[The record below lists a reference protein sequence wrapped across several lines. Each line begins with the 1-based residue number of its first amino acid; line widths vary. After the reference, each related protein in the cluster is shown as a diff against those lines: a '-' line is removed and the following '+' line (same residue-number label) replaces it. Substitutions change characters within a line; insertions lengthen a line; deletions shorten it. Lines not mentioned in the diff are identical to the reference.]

1 MSGHRRRFTRDNLLR
16 QSRVSFVDSVGFLE
30 PLALEWYPT
39 KYAVAPIPGFTSPH
53 EVDHLKPAP
62 GKSDEGLNASLITSD
77 DEHETRDGG
86 EQVQRI
92 TFRQK
97 LYHTLNGKVDSP
109 VEYFVLLL
117 ILTNVI
123 MFMAGTVWVDRQTGE
138 ISCVTLENEDES
150 KCIQLN
156 DKYPG
161 FFDSFEIF
169 SMGVFTIE
177 YLVRLY
183 VCVEDP
189 QYSQYHWFV
198 ARIWWVLSLVA
209 LIDLLAILPTW
220 VEVMVP
226 AFNCPGFGIL
236 RICRLGRL
244 IKAQDYIDAYSV
256 LRDVATQN
264 SALLVVSCWYGFIAL
279 VLFSSILYY
288 TEKNWDGDSGVVFA
302 SIPKGMFATAL
313 FLSGEFTLDELSPA
327 GEFFALVA
335 CLGTIGMITIPVSVL
350 AAGFIEK
357 IQDENFRKEYLMHKR
372 QSMAFAHQ
380 HGYSMSRRH
389 GSIVTSAYT
398 PKGENKREASRKSTG
413 NMDRQFGVS
422 EPKSDGIEPS
432 YHVQALNQEIF
443 AQLEEKL
450 ESLQTLESKLEN
462 IGTLETKVDALL
474 TRIERAI
481 PIE

>member
-1 MSGHRRRFTRDNLLR
+1 MSGHRRRFTRSNLLR
-16 QSRVSFVDSVGFLE
+16 QSRVSFVESVGFLE

-39 KYAVAPIPGFTSPH
+39 KYAVAPIPGFSNPH
-53 EVDHLKPAP
+53 EVDYLKPTS

-77 DEHETRDGG
+77 EEKTTDLG
-86 EQVQRI
+86 EQVPRI

-209 LIDLLAILPTW
+209 LVDLLAILPTW
-220 VEVMVP
+220 VEVIIP

-313 FLSGEFTLDELSPA
+313 FLTGEFTLDELSPA

-335 CLGTIGMITIPVSVL
+335 CLGTIGMVTIPVSVL

-372 QSMAFAHQ
+372 QSMAFAYQ
-380 HGYSMSRRH
+380 HGYSVSRRH

-398 PKGENKREASRKSTG
+398 PKGENKRE
-413 NMDRQFGVS
+413 FGVS

-432 YHVQALNQEIF
+432 FHAHALHQDLLVQLD
-443 AQLEEKL
+443 EKL
-450 ESLQTLESKLEN
+450 ETLQNLESKLKT
-462 IGTLETKVDALL
+462 IGSLETKVDTLL
-474 TRIERAI
+474 ARMERAI